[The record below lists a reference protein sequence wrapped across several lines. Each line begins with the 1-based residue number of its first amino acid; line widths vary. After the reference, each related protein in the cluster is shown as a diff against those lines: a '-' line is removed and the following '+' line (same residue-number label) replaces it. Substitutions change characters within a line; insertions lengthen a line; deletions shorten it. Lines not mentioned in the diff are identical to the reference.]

1 MPAASSA
8 ITTFRLNNL
17 EYRVDTAGVAAG
29 GLYRQNAMTYYEGV
43 TEWAIVARNVTDNR
57 DLFYLVKC
65 KHPNENY
72 WTWVQVSTDLG
83 ENIVGPF
90 RATTAN
96 DDDDTIVIDDDD
108 DTIVIDE

>member
-1 MPAASSA
+1 MPAA
-8 ITTFRLNNL
+8 TTFRLNNL

-29 GLYRQNAMTYYEGV
+29 GLYRQNAMTYYQSV
-43 TEWAIVARNVTDNR
+43 TEWAIVARNLTDNR

-90 RATTAN
+90 RTTAATA
-96 DDDDTIVIDDDD
+96 DTIVIDDDD
-108 DTIVIDE
+108 DDDVIVIDE